1 MKFACLC
8 AAFLLVTTFQA
19 SQTATASDYPRSP
32 IRIINASSAGGVSD
46 VFVRSFVDEL
56 GERLKQ
62 PVVVENRPGGAF
74 NIATRACAESE
85 PDGYTFCVLPGE
97 VFIFNPTLFKN
108 LPFDPDK
115 AADPVM
121 VLFSMPQVLVVGA
134 SLGVKS
140 VDELVAASKAKA
152 GTMSYSSPGVAQAA
166 FVESFVKKQKGGDIV
181 KVPFKG
187 GGDAVNGIM
196 TGATPVAFIGV
207 GNIKGHLDAKTM
219 VGLAIDSEERLP
231 LIPDVPSIREI
242 GFTGDMVQPFYALFA
257 PPGTPKP
264 IVDLVRTEV
273 AKIISRPD
281 FKEKN
286 VAARGL
292 TLTAGTADELRGLI
306 KKGRSVAPRVVAA
319 SGLTPQ

>member
-1 MKFACLC
+1 MACVFAAIFQVTS
-8 AAFLLVTTFQA
+8 AAQA
-19 SQTATASDYPRSP
+19 NDYPKSS

-46 VFVRSFVDEL
+46 VFIRSIVDEL

-74 NIATRACAESE
+74 NIATRACAESP

-97 VFIFNPTLFKN
+97 VFIFNPTLFKS

-115 AADPVM
+115 AADPIM
-121 VLFSMPQVLVVGA
+121 VLFSMPQVLAVGA
-134 SLGVKS
+134 GLGVKS
-140 VDELVAASKAKA
+140 VDELVAVSKAKPN
-152 GTMSYSSPGVAQAA
+152 TMSYSSPGVAQAA
-166 FVESFVKKQKGGDIV
+166 FVESFVKKQKGGDLV

-207 GNIKGHLDAKTM
+207 GNLLGHFQAKTV

-231 LIPDVPSIREI
+231 LIPDVPSIREV

-264 IVDLVRTEV
+264 IVDLIRAEV
-273 AKIISRPD
+273 ARIISRPE
-281 FKEKN
+281 FLQKN
-286 VAARGL
+286 VSARGL
-292 TLTAGTADELRGLI
+292 TLTAGTADELRGMI
-306 KKGRSVAPRVVAA
+306 KKGRSVAGRVVEA